1 MDACLTT
8 EEELLT
14 LGTHLKAAIT
24 TRNIQFVRKLSFEGL
39 DLGLHLRGETALYMA
54 VRMDQVEMLEVLL
67 EEMEMQKT
75 LGRSINSYSVD
86 SAGRKEKAFICAVRN
101 GLNRCVSVLA
111 DSMVDMEMR
120 DGEGHTALW
129 HAVREQKV
137 EMVEYLV
144 MRGAI
149 IFYKENDISCPLLLA
164 CKTALLKESGQQMAR
179 FLMSHG
185 ANIEYQDLALRN
197 ILFWVV
203 YNNNLDLACLIVKYG
218 PRIEKWSW
226 MEHQF
231 LPQQLK
237 MDKILKSL
245 SKTSIQ
251 PRSLIIQSSWVV
263 RCVLSKSVG
272 GRSIVGRI
280 DSMDV
285 DGEVKQILKWEV

>member
-8 EEELLT
+8 EEGLLT
-14 LGTHLKAAIT
+14 FGTDLKAAIT
-24 TRNIQFVRKLSFEGL
+24 SSNIHFVRKLSSEGL
-39 DLGLHLRGETALYMA
+39 DFGLHLRGETALYMA
-54 VRMDQVEMLEVLL
+54 VRMDQVEMVEVLL
-67 EEMEMQKT
+67 EEMKMQKT

-86 SAGRKEKAFICAVRN
+86 IAGRKETAFICAVRS

-111 DSMVDMEMR
+111 DSQANMEKR

-129 HAVREQKV
+129 HAVREQRV
-137 EMVEYLV
+137 ELVEYLV

-149 IFYKENDISCPLLLA
+149 ISYKDNDISCPLLLA
-164 CKTALLKESGQQMAR
+164 CKTSLLKESGQKMAR

-203 YNNNLDLACLIVKYG
+203 YHNNRDLACLIIKYG
-218 PRIEKWSW
+218 PRIEQWSW

-237 MDKILKSL
+237 TDKILKSL
-245 SKTSIQ
+245 AQSSVQ
-251 PRSLIIQSSWVV
+251 PRSLIIQSAWVV
-263 RCVLSKSVG
+263 RAVLSKAVG
-272 GRSIVGRI
+272 GRSVVGRI

-285 DGEVKQILKWEV
+285 RGEVKQILKWEV